1 MTSLS
6 RACRPLRPARPAV
19 SPRLLLGVVVL
30 VLGALLPGTAS
41 AAPERGVL
49 LVEGRGGTVG
59 ELVVPEDRVL
69 SFDPLHPV
77 IAGGRTFAGVLIEA
91 VPGGGAQPGRTGVIQ
106 VRAFGGPSADAVGL
120 IGADTQLDS
129 GRYKVTLFG
138 DGPVSVRYDIGSDQP
153 GVRVAPR
160 TPTRM
165 QFLGRAE
172 PLVMGYDEARVEL
185 PRSLPAGRRALQVR
199 LLPPGNEVGQ
209 SQMCA
214 TDGPECPNSL
224 LPLRPPSPVPS
235 GPDLPPGPRPGGS
248 FGNQPRAGVG
258 LVEPAPGLRGFLW
271 SVEGYRDVESRL
283 LAAAIVF

>member
-1 MTSLS
+1 MTSLT
-6 RACRPLRPARPAV
+6 RARRPVRAHRPAV
-19 SPRLLLGVVVL
+19 SPRLLLGLAVL
-30 VLGALLPGTAS
+30 VLAALLPGTAS

-59 ELVVPEDRVL
+59 ELVVPEGRLL
-69 SFDPLHPV
+69 SFDPMRPV

-120 IGADTQLDS
+120 IGVDTQLDS

-153 GVRVAPR
+153 GVRVVPR

-209 SQMCA
+209 AQMCA
-214 TDGPECPNSL
+214 TTGAECENTLPVCAPTPPGCGP
-224 LPLRPPSPVPS
+224 V
-235 GPDLPPGPRPGGS
+235 LPPGPRPGGS
-248 FGNQPRAGVG
+248 LGNQPRAGVG
-258 LVEPAPGLRGFLW
+258 LVEPATVPRGFLW